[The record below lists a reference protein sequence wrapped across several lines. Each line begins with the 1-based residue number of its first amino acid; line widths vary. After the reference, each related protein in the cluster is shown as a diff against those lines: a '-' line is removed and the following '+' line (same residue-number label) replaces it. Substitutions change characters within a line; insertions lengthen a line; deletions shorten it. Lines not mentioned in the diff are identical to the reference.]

1 MEIRYVDLDIL
12 TPIDVD
18 CNNFE
23 SFFNNEIKVKIIT
36 DTLLIN
42 KFVTELNCLRSD
54 SITPDTRI
62 TVILS
67 GNNLN
72 ERRLC
77 IDKFNILDGNNNYS
91 NSGSVLKIID
101 KLLDREK
108 GLYKGENPGERSG
121 ADKPYEQRAVG
132 FENRVRK
139 AMGLPERT

>member
-1 MEIRYVDLDIL
+1 MRKIFALCIIALFFNCTTKSEHNKIVYTRMVIKYVDLDIL

-23 SFFNNEIKVKIIT
+23 SFFNDEIKVKIIT

-42 KFVTELNCLRSD
+42 EFVTELNRLPSD

-67 GNNLN
+67 GNSLN

-77 IDKFNILDGNNNYS
+77 IDKFNTLDGNNNYS
-91 NSGSVLKIID
+91 SSENILKIID
-101 KLLDREK
+101 KLLA
-108 GLYKGENPGERSG
+108 N
-121 ADKPYEQRAVG
+121 
-132 FENRVRK
+132 
-139 AMGLPERT
+139 